1 MLSVLFADGSTASGR
16 MPLQAERTSVRRT
29 YIYPLLL
36 KYPKEI
42 LTHTHTHTQR
52 RGLDSALH
60 LHTLRIYIGFSI
72 KVKT

>member
-42 LTHTHTHTQR
+42 LTHTHTHTHKEE
-52 RGLDSALH
+52 D
-60 LHTLRIYIGFSI
+60 
-72 KVKT
+72 